1 MKSHAPKADARK
13 PHALT
18 LRILTPRAVA
28 AALAFSALAACATT
42 ETSRSAIVA
51 TAREPVVWNLADLYE
66 TPEAWEAELRAVEAE
81 IGSLD
86 DYQGR
91 LGESAG
97 TLADAYDAV
106 SALYKRSLR
115 LLVYATLK
123 ADEDTRVEAN
133 LARNQ
138 QAEQL
143 FATFGESVA
152 WMDPEILEVGSRRI
166 ETFISREPRLEK
178 HAFSLR
184 ETLRAAPHTL
194 TAREEALLSA
204 ASLPLAGPSR
214 IYNQLA
220 NADIDWPRMTID
232 GEDVR
237 LDSQGYVR
245 FRQHPDRA
253 VRKAVFDAF
262 WGQWS
267 EFESSMGQSLGA
279 HVQGQVFNARARS
292 FEDARSAA
300 LFDDALPAEIYDTL
314 VAEVHAGLPV
324 LHRYFQLRARM
335 LGVEEPAYFDIYPD
349 LVSLEASYT
358 LDQSEAITLAALAPF
373 GDDYVRI
380 LRDGF
385 EQDWMHAYPQEGKR
399 SGAYMFG
406 SAYDVHPYL
415 LLNHQDEYDSLS
427 TFAHEWG
434 HAVHSVLANESQPF
448 ETADYATFVAEMAST
463 INEVLLMRRMFEN
476 ATSDDERL
484 FFLDKEL
491 ELYRG
496 TFFRQAMF
504 AEFEQLIHEA
514 AERGEPATGEAYTA
528 IYLDLLR
535 TYHGHDEG
543 VVTIDEAYAIEWA
556 YIPHFYYNFYL
567 FQYATSVTA
576 STAFVERLTSGDPSA
591 QAAAIEMLRKG
602 GSEQPH
608 DMFVAAGVDLSTP
621 EPYRAVTRRMSA
633 IMDEMEAILDR
644 RGG

>member
-1 MKSHAPKADARK
+1 MTLKALAAALSLL
-13 PHALT
+13 ALT
-18 LRILTPRAVA
+18 ACASAGAPAATAVA
-28 AALAFSALAACATT
+28 AHES
-42 ETSRSAIVA
+42 
-51 TAREPVVWNLADLYE
+51 VVWDLTDLYA
-66 TPEAWEAELRAVEAE
+66 TPEAWDAERLAVEAE
-81 IGSLD
+81 IETLAA
-86 DYQGR
+86 YQGR
-91 LGESAG
+91 LGSSAR
-97 TLADAYDAV
+97 TLSDAYDAV

-115 LLVYATLK
+115 LLVYASLK
-123 ADEDTRVEAN
+123 ADEDTRIEAN

-143 FATFGESVA
+143 FATFGEAVS
-152 WMDPEILEVGSRRI
+152 WMDPELLELPPARI
-166 ETFISREPRLEK
+166 ESFIALEPRLAK

-214 IYNQLA
+214 IYNQLS
-220 NADIDWPRMTID
+220 NADIDWPTMTID

-245 FRQHPDRA
+245 FRQHEDRA

-262 WGQWS
+262 WGAWS

-279 HVQGQVFNARARS
+279 HVQGQVFNARARNYD
-292 FEDARSAA
+292 DARSAA
-300 LFDDALPAEIYDTL
+300 LFSDALPTEIYDTL
-314 VAEVHAGLPV
+314 IAEVRAGLPV

-335 LGVEEPAYFDIYPD
+335 LGVDDPAYFDIYPD
-349 LVSLEASYT
+349 LVTLEATYSLEE
-358 LDQSEAITLAALAPF
+358 SEAITLAALAPF
-373 GDDYVRI
+373 GEEYVGI
-380 LRDGF
+380 MEDGF
-385 EQDWMHAYPQEGKR
+385 AQNWMHAYPQEGKR

-434 HAVHSVLANESQPF
+434 HAVHSVLANEAQPF

-476 ATSDDERL
+476 AQSDDERL

-504 AEFEQLIHEA
+504 AEFEQAIHEA
-514 AERGEPATGEAYTA
+514 AERGEPATGETYTA
-528 IYLDLLR
+528 LYLELLR
-535 TYHGHDEG
+535 AYHGHDEG
-543 VVTIDEAYAIEWA
+543 VMTIDEAYAIEWA

-576 STAFVERLTSGDPSA
+576 STAFVERLTSGDPGA
-591 QAAAIEMLRKG
+591 QAAVIDMLRKG
-602 GSEQPH
+602 GSEHPH

-621 EPYRAVTRRMSA
+621 EPYRAVTRRMST

-644 RGG
+644 RGR